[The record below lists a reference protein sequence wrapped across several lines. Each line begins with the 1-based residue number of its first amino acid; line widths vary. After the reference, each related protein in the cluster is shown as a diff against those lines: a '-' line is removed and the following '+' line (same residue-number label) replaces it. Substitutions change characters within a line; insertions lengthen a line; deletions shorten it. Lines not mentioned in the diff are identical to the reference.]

1 MKKASSSDM
10 ESKQESKPRQDSR
23 NKLAFTGHVAGS
35 GLAVVELLFNYISML
50 RREGPQKWVYEE
62 LAEVAKTRFQFQEE
76 EDATEYTERLASDM
90 HVYKPP
96 HILNGEFLHDTFD
109 TRLVSL

>member
-1 MKKASSSDM
+1 M
-10 ESKQESKPRQDSR
+10 ESKQESKPRQHSR

>member
-1 MKKASSSDM
+1 M
-10 ESKQESKPRQDSR
+10 
-23 NKLAFTGHVAGS
+23 
-35 GLAVVELLFNYISML
+35 VELLFNYISML

-62 LAEVAKTRFQFQEE
+62 LAEVAKTKFQFQEE

-90 HVYKPP
+90 FMYKPP

-109 TRLVSL
+109 TRLVSPHDQASHHLGPLPIQTFSSQVLLLHEL